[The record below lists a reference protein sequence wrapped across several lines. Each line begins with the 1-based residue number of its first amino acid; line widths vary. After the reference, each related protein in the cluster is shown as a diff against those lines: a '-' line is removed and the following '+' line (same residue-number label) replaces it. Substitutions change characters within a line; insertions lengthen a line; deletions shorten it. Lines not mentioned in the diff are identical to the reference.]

1 MLHQVEPHSIVLIIA
16 TETTMKIL
24 VRGQFRIFYKTNFCL
39 QNIIE
44 SVVAI
49 TLKLKSHNRPF
60 DNYTLQGL
68 KEV

>member
-1 MLHQVEPHSIVLIIA
+1 
-16 TETTMKIL
+16 MKIL